1 MSDPCREGF
10 TCCNGVP
17 MLHVELSEVSEDV
30 CAYLCGQC
38 GVTRH
43 ALPWGDARRAKVDAL
58 LPLVWQAHLD
68 SRGDVA

>member
-1 MSDPCREGF
+1 MSGHNDGF
-10 TCCNGVP
+10 HCCNTA
-17 MLHVELSEVSEDV
+17 MLHVKLSEVSEDV

-43 ALPWGDARRAKVDAL
+43 ALPWADPRRAQVEAL